1 MTRTFQD
8 LIKKEGSRSLGKGM
22 LASITSW
29 VTSSI
34 IMIAAYETV
43 KKLSLNKDAIHL
55 FTQKSPVFIC
65 GLRQGISRAE
75 MCQLYHSSLCWG
87 ESAATRRLQYDRRI
101 QSTRLSRQLN
111 RSSQADNTVKRQ
123 HVTTTFYPPITF
135 FVLLVGGLVGSFTKT
150 NGERPRLSFKIA
162 CKMRSFIITTQCR
175 TFSTRELHEKI
186 VTVPLNTVIGLQ
198 NKQSKVK
205 REA

>member
-55 FTQKSPVFIC
+55 FSQKSPVFIC
-65 GLRQGISRAE
+65 GLRQGMSRAE
-75 MCQLYHSSLCWG
+75 MCQLYHTSLCWG
-87 ESAATRRLQYDRRI
+87 ESAATRRLQYDRRM

-123 HVTTTFYPPITF
+123 HVTTTFYPPIAF
-135 FVLLVGGLVGSFTKT
+135 FVLLVGGWLGLLLRRMANVPSQFQ
-150 NGERPRLSFKIA
+150 NCL
-162 CKMRSFIITTQCR
+162 QD
-175 TFSTRELHEKI
+175 EKFHYYN
-186 VTVPLNTVIGLQ
+186 TVPNLFNPRTT
-198 NKQSKVK
+198 
-205 REA
+205 

>member
-8 LIKKEGSRSLGKGM
+8 LIKKEGPRSLAKGM

-55 FTQKSPVFIC
+55 FTQKSPVSIC
-65 GLRQGISRAE
+65 GLRQWISRAE
-75 MCQLYHSSLCWG
+75 MCQLYQTSLCRG
-87 ESAATRRLQYDRRI
+87 EGAATRRLLYDRRM

-123 HVTTTFYPPITF
+123 HVTATFIHQLPF
-135 FVLLVGGLVGSFTKT
+135 SFLWQGGWW
-150 NGERPRLSFKIA
+150 
-162 CKMRSFIITTQCR
+162 
-175 TFSTRELHEKI
+175 FSY
-186 VTVPLNTVIGLQ
+186 
-198 NKQSKVK
+198 
-205 REA
+205 

>member
-8 LIKKEGSRSLGKGM
+8 LIKKEGPRSLAKGM

-55 FTQKSPVFIC
+55 FSQKSPVFIC
-65 GLRQGISRAE
+65 GSRQGISRAE
-75 MCQLYHSSLCWG
+75 MCQLYQIQTSLCRG
-87 ESAATRRLQYDRRI
+87 EGAATRRLVYGRRM
-101 QSTRLSRQLN
+101 QSTKLSRQLD

-123 HVTTTFYPPITF
+123 HVTATFYPPIAF
-135 FVLLVGGLVGSFTKT
+135 FVLLVGGLVGLLLRRMV
-150 NGERPRLSFKIA
+150 N
-162 CKMRSFIITTQCR
+162 
-175 TFSTRELHEKI
+175 
-186 VTVPLNTVIGLQ
+186 VPVSI
-198 NKQSKVK
+198 SKLLA
-205 REA
+205 R